1 MRRAGGVSYIVGDA
15 DAAPS
20 PRPRGLQIE
29 RVRVPRGAP
38 TVSTER
44 NERRQSAGA
53 AVCHPTESTDAS

>member
-38 TVSTER
+38 TVATER
-44 NERRQSAGA
+44 KSRGLSPYRK
-53 AVCHPTESTDAS
+53 H